1 MPAMT
6 VPQITNSAVTFFWV
20 AVVER
25 MYWRYVE
32 RGYRYLHLDAGH
44 VCQNL
49 ALGAEQLGCG
59 ICPIAAFDD
68 ELFNTTLGLDG
79 RNLFVIYLASVGKKP
94 QKRA

>member
-1 MPAMT
+1 
-6 VPQITNSAVTFFWV
+6 
-20 AVVER
+20 VER
-25 MYWRYVE
+25 IYWRYVE

-68 ELFNTTLGLDG
+68 ELLNATLGLDG

-94 QKRA
+94 LKGA